1 MKKDKVI
8 ENKIEEL
15 LGKMTL
21 HEKVGQLHQVAPS
34 KVGGFEISKEEA
46 KAMFEAGKMMQDE
59 YELIMAGKGYTV
71 HNEELLRGEIGSFI
85 GVMNAK
91 TANELQRVAVE
102 ETRLGIPLIFGL
114 DVIHGFQTIFPIPL
128 AEACSFD
135 DKLFEETAHIAAKE
149 AAEGGVHWT
158 YAPMVDIARDAR
170 WGRIA
175 EGAGEDTYLT
185 SRYAAAKVR
194 GFQGE
199 DMSAD
204 DRIAAC
210 LKHFAAY
217 GACEGGRDYDTVDM
231 SMAQF
236 YETYLPPY
244 AAAVKEGCATAMA
257 AFNDLSGIPCT
268 TNKFLLQDVLCEQLG
283 FNGFVISDANAIK
296 ECVNHGTAE
305 NDEEAVK
312 QSIEAGTAMD
322 LGSNLYTA
330 LLEKMVE
337 DGKVDVSYVDEAVR
351 NILRVKFQLGLFEH
365 PYTEEKEQ
373 TSYLCEEH
381 RTLAREA
388 GKRSIVLLK
397 NENQVLPLKKEQKI
411 AVVGAV
417 ADDGAQMLGCW
428 SFTQSTEKGVTLL
441 EGFANHGLD
450 VTYAPCC
457 GELIP
462 LNREELQKTVK
473 DADIVIVALE
483 YQRSGEAESCCR
495 LELPGDQIEMVKLLK
510 ELEKPIVSLL
520 FNGRPIAVPEIVEL
534 SDAVVEVWNLGIE
547 AGNSIADVLVGEY
560 NPSGRLT
567 TTFPNY
573 SGECPV
579 YYNHPNTGRP
589 RDETMWTSKY
599 RDAPLVPLFPF
610 GYGLSYTEYQYSNL
624 KLTKEGDS
632 LVASVDV
639 TNTGEWEGE
648 ETVQLYI
655 HRRKARRV
663 RPVRELK
670 GYQKVLL
677 APGERKTVTI
687 YVEKEALGY
696 YDSAA
701 VFSMEESI
709 FDVWMAHDSA
719 CGEHGIISI

>member
-1 MKKDKVI
+1 MEKDKVL
-8 ENKIEEL
+8 EARIEEL
-15 LGKMTL
+15 LAKMTL
-21 HEKVGQLHQVAPS
+21 HEKVGQMHQIAPS
-34 KVGGFEISKEEA
+34 SVGGFEISKEEA
-46 KAMFEAGKMMQDE
+46 KEMFEEGKITREE
-59 YELIMAGKGYTV
+59 YEVVLSGTAFSIHDEAIR
-71 HNEELLRGEIGSFI
+71 RGDIGSFI
-85 GVMNAK
+85 GVMEAKKANA
-91 TANELQRVAVE
+91 LQRVAVE
-102 ETRLGIPLIFGL
+102 ESRLGIPLIFGL

-135 DKLFEETAHIAAKE
+135 DALFEETAHIAAKE

-175 EGAGEDTYLT
+175 EGAGEDTYLA

-199 DMSAD
+199 DMSAE

-210 LKHFAAY
+210 VKHFAAY
-217 GACEGGRDYDTVDM
+217 GACAGGRDYDTVDM
-231 SMAQF
+231 SWAQF

-244 AAAVKEGCATAMA
+244 AAAVKEGCATVMA

-268 TNKFLLQDVLCEQLG
+268 TNKFLLQDVLREQLG
-283 FNGFVISDANAIK
+283 FTGFVISDANAIR
-296 ECVNHGTAE
+296 ECVNHGTALD
-305 NDEEAVK
+305 DEEAVK
-312 QSIEAGTAMD
+312 QSIEAGTEMD
-322 LGSNLYTA
+322 LGSNLYTK
-330 LLEKMVE
+330 LLEEMVE
-337 DGKVDVSYVDEAVR
+337 DGKVDVRYVDEAVR

-365 PYTEEKEQ
+365 PYTPEKEE

-381 RTLAREA
+381 RALAREA
-388 GKRSIVLLK
+388 ARRSIVLLK
-397 NENQVLPLKKEQKI
+397 NENQLLPLKRQQKI

-417 ADDGAQMLGCW
+417 AEDGAQMLGCW

-441 EGFANHGLD
+441 EGLRNHGLD
-450 VTYAPCC
+450 VSYAPCC
-457 GELIP
+457 GERLP
-462 LNREELQKTVK
+462 LDWEKLQETVK
-473 DADIVIVALE
+473 DADIVIAALE

-495 LELPGDQIEMVKLLK
+495 LELPGEQIQMVKLLK
-510 ELEKPIVSLL
+510 ELGKPVVSLL

-547 AGNSIADVLVGEY
+547 AGNAIADVLLGDY

-567 TTFPNY
+567 TTFPNF

-599 RDAPLVPLFPF
+599 RDAPLTPLFPF
-610 GYGLSYTEYQYSNL
+610 GYGLSYTQYQYGNL
-624 KLTKEGDS
+624 RLAKEADC

-639 TNTGEWEGE
+639 TNTGEREGQ

-655 HRRKARRV
+655 HRKNARRV

-670 GYQKVLL
+670 GYQKVTL
-677 APGERKTVTI
+677 APGEQRTVTI
-687 YVEKEALGY
+687 RVEKEALGY

-701 VFSMEESI
+701 VFSTEESE
-709 FDVWMAHDSA
+709 FDVWMAHDSS
-719 CGEHGIISI
+719 CGEHGRIVI

>member
-1 MKKDKVI
+1 MKKDKVLEERI
-8 ENKIEEL
+8 EKL
-15 LGKMTL
+15 LAKMTL
-21 HEKVGQLHQVAPS
+21 HEKVGQLHQVSPS
-34 KVGGFEISKEEA
+34 SVGGFEISKEEA
-46 KAMFEAGKMMQDE
+46 KSMFEAGKITQEEYEDILSGTGFSMQDDA
-59 YELIMAGKGYTV
+59 IR
-71 HNEELLRGEIGSFI
+71 RGDIGSFI
-85 GVMNAK
+85 GVMDAKQANA
-91 TANELQRVAVE
+91 LQKIAVE
-102 ETRLGIPLIFGL
+102 ESRLGIPLIFGL

-135 DKLFEETAHIAAKE
+135 EKLFEETAHIAAKE
-149 AAEGGVHWT
+149 AAEGGVNWT
-158 YAPMVDIARDAR
+158 YAPMVDVARDAR

-175 EGAGEDTYLT
+175 EGAGEDTYLA
-185 SRYAAAKVR
+185 SRYSAAKVR
-194 GFQGE
+194 GFQGK
-199 DMSAD
+199 DMSAE

-217 GACEGGRDYDTVDM
+217 GACVGGRDYDTVDM

-268 TNKFLLQDVLCEQLG
+268 TNKFLLQDVLRKQLG
-283 FNGFVISDANAIK
+283 FNGFVISDANAII

-312 QSIEAGTAMD
+312 QSIEAGTEMD
-322 LGSNLYTA
+322 LGSSLYTK
-330 LLEKMVE
+330 LLKKMVE
-337 DGKVDVSYVDEAVR
+337 DGKVDVCYVDEAVR

-365 PYTEEKEQ
+365 PYAPEKEQ

-381 RTLAREA
+381 RALAREA

-397 NENQVLPLKKEQKI
+397 NENHLLPLKKEQKI

-428 SFTQSTEKGVTLL
+428 SFTQSTEKGITLL
-441 EGFANHGLD
+441 EGLANHGLD

-462 LNREELQKTVK
+462 LNREELQETVK

-520 FNGRPIAVPEIVEL
+520 FNGRPIAVPEIVGL

-589 RDETMWTSKY
+589 RDEMNWTSKY

-624 KLTKEGDS
+624 KLTKES
-632 LVASVDV
+632 NCLVASVDV

-687 YVEKEALGY
+687 CVEKEALGY

-701 VFSMEESI
+701 VFSMEEST

-719 CGEHGIISI
+719 SGEHGTINI